1 MSIDFSNEQEQTFDF
16 DFLKV
21 AEDVMETVLD
31 QEGCPYES
39 QVCLVLTDNET
50 IHKTNLEYRQIDRAT
65 DVLSFPMVDFPAPAD
80 YSVLEDDDS
89 CFDPESGELLLGD
102 IMISIPKAVEQ
113 AEAYGHSVKREYA
126 FLVAHS
132 MLHLLGYDHMVDE
145 ERIVM
150 EQKQEKALH
159 SCRLEEINFINEKE
173 ITYEKICK
181 TDHSPWAGRRHHA
194 DRMPEKRVWFRRT
207 DCNAGTNRRSNR
219 RSNTGTNCHGC

>member
-102 IMISIPKAVEQ
+102 IMISAERAAAQ
-113 AEAYGHSVKREYA
+113 AEEYGHSVKREFC

-132 MLHLLGYDHMVDE
+132 MLHLLGYDHMTPE
-145 ERIVM
+145 EAADM
-150 EQKQEKALH
+150 EARQAKAL
-159 SCRLEEINFINEKE
+159 EELG
-173 ITYEKICK
+173 IT
-181 TDHSPWAGRRHHA
+181 R
-194 DRMPEKRVWFRRT
+194 
-207 DCNAGTNRRSNR
+207 
-219 RSNTGTNCHGC
+219 

>member
-1 MSIDFSNEQEQTFDF
+1 MVTIEYECETDF
-16 DFLKV
+16 DLGLDCPALAKIV
-21 AEDVMETVLD
+21 AEKVLD
-31 QEGCPYES
+31 MEKCPWDA
-39 QVCLVLTDNET
+39 QVNLVLTDNET

-150 EQKQEKALH
+150 EQKQEKALQQ
-159 SCRLEEINFINEKE
+159 LQI
-173 ITYEKICK
+173 
-181 TDHSPWAGRRHHA
+181 GR
-194 DRMPEKRVWFRRT
+194 D
-207 DCNAGTNRRSNR
+207 
-219 RSNTGTNCHGC
+219 